1 MNRLPGCDTQTHRA
15 EGAVFG
21 ALGLVAVVLVSIAV
35 ADAFRF
41 ASQREAIVAALER
54 GIPAAPLYASS
65 GFTNRSATNLAPVH
79 PFKSGGGKVPARA
92 TVSAPE
98 E

>member
-1 MNRLPGCDTQTHRA
+1 MNRLPGCDNQTHRA
-15 EGAVFG
+15 EGAVF
-21 ALGLVAVVLVSIAV
+21 ATLGLVAVILVSIAV

-41 ASQREAIVAALER
+41 ASQREAIVATLER

-65 GFTNRSATNLAPVH
+65 ILTNRTATNLAPAQ